1 MTETLLVELLTE
13 ELPPKALRRLAQA
26 FCHAL
31 VEDLRQDN
39 LLTQDSAGEAYATPR
54 RLAVSISHVLDK
66 APDRPIEALGPSA
79 KVGLGADGRPTTALL
94 GFAKKNGVT
103 TDELVKIDTP
113 KG

>member
-13 ELPPKALRRLAQA
+13 ELPPKALQKLSQA

-39 LLTQDSAGEAYATPR
+39 LLTHDSAAEAYATPR

-66 APDRPIEALGPSA
+66 APDQPIEVATVLRPIDPARFSFEFGGIS
-79 KVGLGADGRPTTALL
+79 R
-94 GFAKKNGVT
+94 F
-103 TDELVKIDTP
+103 
-113 KG
+113 